1 MLILKNYIQ
10 KQNQTQNTSIQAIDF
25 SYDGSLVA
33 VGTGKYIFL
42 YTTIDGKLHHRL
54 KGHRDQIYTLSYSH
68 DGELLASGGMD
79 KCTIIWTKE
88 GTGILKFT
96 HDSSI
101 QVVAFNPLQQL
112 LVSCSSHDIGFWSP
126 RNQGVK
132 KNKIDSKVLSA
143 AWKQTGDILAIGLLS
158 GDIHFVSA
166 SGNFQHDLTMG
177 SPVWALHWCSV
188 AKHDYKKDGEL
199 YLLVIGTWDS
209 VVTYYD
215 PEKNHILSK
224 IDVGGFPMTLTSLD
238 APSSCCEFV
247 IVGTTN
253 GNMKIINDKRVIV
266 GEITLGHDGW
276 PWCTKIYSS
285 DNSQDTNLAYVGKN
299 GQMSLLKVYVDCLTA
314 VCDDFIAFSQN
325 GTSVNIL
332 NYESVKVSALNINS
346 HIIGIDMTS
355 DILAV
360 ICNGRISIYSLAKDK
375 AFKRLNF
382 VIQSDISI
390 TGSTALCKIVGDD
403 DIIVVS
409 FTQISMHN
417 ISSGRKLSTW
427 EVPCAVTSISNHN
440 SSSGIGDILLGCED
454 GSIFSL
460 SLSSTPSVV
469 KILKV
474 EQEPKILARGKQ
486 QLIGIIDKATQLIIY
501 GKEDQCMKNW
511 GEQATA
517 IVFHNELESLYC
529 YHSIEGSLKVKDGD
543 AQTSIIV
550 NNKFHGQILKFTG
563 CVVYIIDH
571 GTISS
576 LKVNLSPF
584 VEEKMQ
590 IKQFDTALSIAKLG
604 ITESKIWDTLAHI
617 SLMHLHLD
625 IFKECYLH
633 LRKDDSEMSTMMERL
648 ETNFKHFD
656 EGVITE
662 DQLKCM
668 VRAELDVIDGYIERA
683 GETFLSIGYK
693 DRAIELFLAYNMIH
707 KAKLVP
713 KQTVVQRN
721 SISMSEARWEEES
734 NKNYFRASEL
744 YAECGCYLKSVQAA
758 NKIEGDKRFDT
769 ISSISKLIPISE
781 IDVLTQCCH
790 YLEEDARY
798 FNDLRDI
805 LLKIKNFT
813 MLITIYMRKQLW
825 AHVAA
830 VWEEHRSEILDK
842 QVIYPYADWLAG
854 NGNIKDALKVNR
866 EAGQC
871 NRNKTLLSFLIKD
884 AIAQESYYEVS
895 KLLWEVAIEARK
907 DNENSVSLF
916 NGYSS
921 ATISILKC
929 TILKT
934 ISLFSYCTST
944 MMR

>member
-1 MLILKNYIQ
+1 M
-10 KQNQTQNTSIQAIDF
+10 
-25 SYDGSLVA
+25 
-33 VGTGKYIFL
+33 GTGKYIFL

-88 GTGILKFT
+88 GTGVLKFT

-132 KNKIDSKVLSA
+132 KNKIGSKVLSA

-158 GDIHFVSA
+158 GGIQFVTA

-177 SPVWALHWCSV
+177 SPVWALHWCS
-188 AKHDYKKDGEL
+188 AEHDYKKDGVV

-266 GEITLGHDGW
+266 GEITLGHDEW

-285 DNSQDTNLAYVGKN
+285 DNSQDTNLTYVGKN
-299 GQMSLLKVYVDCLTA
+299 GHMSLLKLNVDCLTT
-314 VCDDFIAFSQN
+314 VCDDFIACSQD
-325 GTSVNIL
+325 GTSINIL
-332 NYESVKVSALNINS
+332 NYELVKVSAVNINS

-355 DILAV
+355 NILAV
-360 ICNGRISIYSLAKDK
+360 ICNGRISIYSLVKDK
-375 AFKRLNF
+375 AVKRLNF
-382 VIQSDISI
+382 VMQFDISI
-390 TGSTALCKIVGDD
+390 TGSTALCQIVDD
-403 DIIVVS
+403 DNIIVVS
-409 FTQISMHN
+409 HTQISMHN
-417 ISSGRKLSTW
+417 ISSGRKVSTW

-440 SSSGIGDILLGCED
+440 SISGSIGDILLGCED

-460 SLSSTPSVV
+460 SLSTSSVV

-474 EQEPKILARGKQ
+474 GKEPKILARGRQ
-486 QLIGIIDKATQLIIY
+486 QLIGIIDKDMQLIIY
-501 GKEDQCMKNW
+501 DREDQCMKNW
-511 GEQATA
+511 CEQATA

-529 YHSIEGSLKVKDGD
+529 YYSIEGYLKVKDGD
-543 AQTSIIV
+543 AQTSIIA
-550 NNKFHGQILKFTG
+550 NKCHGQIIQFSG
-563 CVVYIIDH
+563 CIVYIMHH
-571 GTISS
+571 GMISS
-576 LKVNLSPF
+576 LEVNLSPI
-584 VEEKMQ
+584 VERKMQ
-590 IKQFDTALSIAKLG
+590 MMQFDKALSIAKLG
-604 ITESKIWDTLAHI
+604 VIESKIWDTLAHM

-625 IFKECYLH
+625 IFKECYVH

-662 DQLKCM
+662 DQLKC
-668 VRAELDVIDGYIERA
+668 VARAELDVIDGYIERA

-693 DRAIELFLAYNMIH
+693 DRAIELFLTYNMFH
-707 KAKLVP
+707 NAKLVP

-721 SISMSEARWEEES
+721 SISMSEAKWEEES
-734 NKNYFRASEL
+734 NNNYFRASEL

-758 NKIEGDKRFDT
+758 NKIEGDKRFDS
-769 ISSISKLIPISE
+769 ISNISKLIPISE
-781 IDVLTQCCH
+781 IDALTQCCH
-790 YLEEDARY
+790 DLEEDARY

-813 MLITIYMRKQLW
+813 MLITLYIRNQSW

-830 VWEEHRSEILDK
+830 IWEEHRSEIVDT

-854 NGNIKDALKVNR
+854 NGNIKAALKVNR

-884 AIAQESYYEVS
+884 AITQESYYEVS

-907 DNENSVSLF
+907 DNEYSVSLF

-921 ATISILKC
+921 AIISIMKC

-934 ISLFSYCTST
+934 TCLIPHCTST
-944 MMR
+944 MTR